1 MPREPPVMSATLLV
15 SGLIASTRIL
25 HAIMSTVC
33 IIGAGDI
40 AGAAAHALARGER
53 VSRVLLIDADGK
65 VAAGKALDIQQ
76 SGAVDLFHVRL
87 DGTDDV
93 SRVAGCAAVIVADR
107 FGRPAAE
114 WQGEDGLA
122 LVTRLASYAG
132 DAPMVFAGAT
142 QAELLR
148 ASVREVH
155 MVRERLA
162 GSAPEALVAAVRAM
176 VAMEAS
182 CSPAEVNLTVLGAPP
197 SGFVVPWSEASIGGY
212 GLERVLS
219 QVALARIEAR
229 VARLWP
235 PGPFAL
241 GLAAAR
247 VTEAPVR
254 HSRRAFSVLMVLGGE
269 FGVRGRVG
277 AMPVHL
283 SPVGIASTR
292 VPALN
297 TRERVRLETA
307 LGA

>member
-1 MPREPPVMSATLLV
+1 M
-15 SGLIASTRIL
+15 ASTRIL
-25 HAIMSTVC
+25 HAIMTTIG

-53 VSRVLLIDADGK
+53 VSRVVLIDADGK

-107 FGRPAAE
+107 FGRPSSE

-122 LVTRLASYAG
+122 MVTRLASFAG
-132 DAPMVFAGAT
+132 NAPIVFAGASQT
-142 QAELLR
+142 ELLR
-148 ASVREVH
+148 AAVGESH
-155 MVRERLA
+155 IVRERLV
-162 GSAPEALVAAVRAM
+162 GSAPEALVSAVRAM
-176 VAMEAS
+176 VAMEAH
-182 CSPAEVNLTVLGAPP
+182 CSPTEVLLTVLGTPP

-212 GLERVLS
+212 SLERVLS
-219 QVALARIEAR
+219 QVQLARIEAR
-229 VARLWP
+229 AARLWP

-241 GLAAAR
+241 GRAAAQ
-247 VTEAPVR
+247 VTEGLIR
-254 HSRRAFSVLMVLGGE
+254 GSRRAFSVLMVLGGE

-283 SPVGIASTR
+283 SPMGIASTR
-292 VPALN
+292 VPTLN
-297 TRERVRLETA
+297 TRERVRVETV